1 MSRRR
6 KKRVL
11 VITNPVNADDPMA
24 GTNPLGTER
33 ELRDAAAR
41 FNTLPDGSDTARAG
55 TVILY
60 GPGFTLEYAVGH
72 ATLSQA
78 MVVVHDTD
86 FAWPVL
92 SRLCKDRG
100 WKMQDT
106 ESGQYFG

>member
-11 VITNPVNADDPMA
+11 VITNPVNPDDPMA
-24 GTNPLGTER
+24 GTTPLGSEDD
-33 ELRDAAAR
+33 LRDAAAR
-41 FNTLPDGSDTARAG
+41 FNTHPDGSDTSRVG

-72 ATLSQA
+72 EKLNQA

-92 SRLCKDRG
+92 SRLCRDRG

-106 ESGQYFG
+106 DSGQMFG